1 MAFVYCGCTTYMAAD
16 RNGHQATS
24 GFARHLTQLIR
35 RLFRSRDR
43 ASSHA
48 TPAPRAPSSRIDLGD
63 LAVAQLVHD
72 LRNQL
77 TVIIASAD
85 NLAAV
90 VEDSQDARQQ
100 LADLQHSAERAA
112 VLAREIL
119 LAARPRFANRRPID
133 LNQVVRAVGEMLSRI
148 MGPGIRVR
156 LQVSPDPVQVS
167 AEVVELERIVINLAL
182 NARDAMG
189 GEGVLTITTAVVDTS
204 SHPIDGIV
212 SGRYVRLTVSDT
224 GSGLTPEVRARMFEP
239 FFSTKDA
246 GTGLGLSSVAFTARQ
261 LLGTVTVES
270 EPGRG
275 TSVSVILPFAAMTF
289 TPQRSLP

>member
-1 MAFVYCGCTTYMAAD
+1 MAAD
-16 RNGHQATS
+16 RNGRQETS
-24 GFARHLTQLIR
+24 GLTSHLKQLIR
-35 RLFRSRDR
+35 RLFRSRER
-43 ASSHA
+43 ASSKA
-48 TPAPRAPSSRIDLGD
+48 APAPRGLSSRIDLGD

-77 TVIIASAD
+77 TVIIACAD

-90 VEDSQDARQQ
+90 VEDSQSARQQ
-100 LADLQHSAERAA
+100 LTDLQHSAERAA

>member
-1 MAFVYCGCTTYMAAD
+1 MAAD
-16 RNGHQATS
+16 RNARQETW
-24 GFARHLTQLIR
+24 GFTRRLTQLIR
-35 RLFRSRDR
+35 RLVRSRDR
-43 ASSHA
+43 AASHA
-48 TPAPRAPSSRIDLGD
+48 TLAPRGPSSRIDLGD

-100 LADLQHSAERAA
+100 LTDLQHSAERAA

-189 GEGVLTITTAVVDTS
+189 GDGVLTITTAVVDTS
-204 SHPIDGIV
+204 SQPIDGIV
-212 SGRYVRLTVSDT
+212 PGRYVRLTVSDT

-239 FFSTKDA
+239 FFSTKEA